1 MMLHVSSICVDVIK
15 KKMNRFLFDDK
26 SGPTLDYSPA
36 SIVQ

>member
-1 MMLHVSSICVDVIK
+1 MMLHVPSICVDVIK
-15 KKMNRFLFDDK
+15 KMNKLLFDDK